1 MQGGAMKGN
10 GIDASRL
17 GLLGGP
23 LVAVA
28 LMVFGNLDPA
38 HPTATPMAAIAL
50 WMAIWWLT
58 EAAPLA
64 VTALLPVVL
73 YPLTGVMSGKA
84 VAPVYFNWIIF
95 LFLGGF
101 MVALAMQKWTLH
113 RRIALRII
121 TAIGGGPR
129 RIVLGF
135 MLATAFLSMWISN
148 TATTMMMAPVAMAV
162 IARLADDLGPRR
174 ARQFGTALLLG
185 VAYSASVGGL
195 ATLIGTPP
203 NPLLVSNFELMFP
216 GAPEISFAGWMV
228 LGLPIAVVALA
239 AMWLELSLLY
249 RLGAPDLVI
258 DHDVLYRERSELG
271 PMSYEEKVVLVDFT
285 LMALLWLTRKGLT
298 IGTLTLPG
306 WSRLLHH
313 GGMVD
318 DGTVAMTL
326 AVILFL
332 IPSRSEPGTRV
343 MDWHTARKLPWGI
356 VLLFGGGFALAK
368 GFVETGLSVWLGARM
383 VGMSALP
390 TPLLILVIC
399 LVMMLITE
407 LTSNTATTQMAL
419 PVLASLAVA
428 LHLNPLLLMVPAT
441 LSASCA
447 FMLPVA
453 TPPNAIIFGT
463 EQVTI
468 RDMAR
473 TGILLNVFCAGLIT
487 LAIYLLGPHAFGM
500 DLHQVPAWAAHL
512 AAG

>member
-1 MQGGAMKGN
+1 MTRHGPGA
-10 GIDASRL
+10 ARV
-17 GLLGGP
+17 GLIMGP
-23 LVAVA
+23 VVAIS
-28 LMVFGNLDPA
+28 LMVFTNLDPT
-38 HPTATPMAAIAL
+38 HPAATPMAAIAL

-64 VTALLPVVL
+64 ITALLPIIL
-73 YPLTGVMSGKA
+73 YPLLGVMSGKA

-101 MVALAMQKWTLH
+101 MVALAMEKWTLH

-121 TAIGGGPR
+121 TGMGGGPQ

-162 IARLADDLGPRR
+162 IARLKDDLGSHRT
-174 ARQFGTALLLG
+174 RQFGTALLLG

-203 NPLLVSNFELMFP
+203 NPLLVSNYELMFP
-216 GAPEISFAGWMV
+216 NAPEISFAGWMV
-228 LGLPIAVVALA
+228 LGLPIAIIALGV
-239 AMWLELSLLY
+239 MWLVLSVLY
-249 RLGAPDLVI
+249 KLGAPDLVV
-258 DHDVLYRERSELG
+258 DHGVLQQEKQALG

-298 IGTLTLPG
+298 IGSFSLPG
-306 WSRLLHH
+306 WSKLLHH

-332 IPSRSEPGTRV
+332 IPSRSKPGTQV
-343 MDWHTARKLPWGI
+343 MDWHTARRLPWGI

-368 GFVETGLSVWLGARM
+368 GFVVTGLSVWLGAQM
-383 VGMSALP
+383 TGMAALP
-390 TPLLILVIC
+390 VPLLILVIC
-399 LVMMLITE
+399 LVMMVITE

-463 EQVTI
+463 ELVSI

-473 TGILLNVFCAGLIT
+473 TGILLNIFCAFLIT
-487 LAIYLLGPHAFGM
+487 VAIYLLGPHAFGM
-500 DLHQVPAWAAHL
+500 DLHQVPAWAA
-512 AAG
+512 GISGG